1 MSVAEKLKITS
12 QEYLA
17 AERQS
22 ETKHEFLDGELFA
35 MAGGTRR
42 HSRIA
47 VNVASA
53 LNQRLAGKP
62 CQVFNSDMRLK
73 IEATGLYAY
82 PDVQVSCGRL
92 RFEEAEEDTLLN
104 PKIIVE
110 VLSDSTAAWDRGG
123 KFWHYRHLDSLTDY
137 VLVSQDAWQVEHY
150 TRQSNGQWL
159 FETLEGA
166 KAVLSLP
173 SIKARV
179 PLLEV
184 YSNTGLK
191 PGAPAPPAKTTTKR

>member
-1 MSVAEKLKITS
+1 MSVAEKLKIT
-12 QEYLA
+12 EEEDLA

-22 ETKHEFLDGELFA
+22 ELKHEFFDGELFA

-42 HSRIA
+42 HSLIA
-47 VNVASA
+47 TN
-53 LNQRLAGKP
+53 LAGELRSLLKGKL
-62 CQVFNSDMRLK
+62 CQVLNSDMRLK
-73 IEATGLYAY
+73 IEASGLYTY
-82 PDVQVSCGRL
+82 PDVQVGCGRL

-123 KFWHYRHLDSLTDY
+123 KFWHYRHLDSFTDY
-137 VLVSQDAWQVEHY
+137 VLISQDASQVEHY
-150 TRQSNGQWL
+150 TRQSNGHLL

-166 KAVLSLP
+166 KAVLALP

-179 PLLEV
+179 PVREI
-184 YSNTGLK
+184 YANTGLK
-191 PGAPAPPAKTTTKR
+191 PGAPTPPAKTSTKR

>member
-22 ETKHEFLDGELFA
+22 ETKHEFFDGELFA
-35 MAGGTRR
+35 RAGGTRR
-42 HSRIA
+42 HSLIA
-47 VNVASA
+47 VNVASE
-53 LNQRLAGKP
+53 LNQQLAGKP
-62 CQVFNSDMRLK
+62 SQVFNSDLRVK
-73 IEATGLYAY
+73 IEATGLYTY
-82 PDVQVSCGRL
+82 PDVQVGCGHL
-92 RFEEAEEDTLLN
+92 RFEEGEEDTLLN

-123 KFWHYRHLDSLTDY
+123 KFWHYRHLDSLTEY
-137 VLVSQDAWQVEHY
+137 VLVSQEAWQVEHY
-150 TRQSNGQWL
+150 TRQANGQWL

-166 KAVLSLP
+166 KAVLALP

-179 PLLEV
+179 PLREI
-184 YSNTGLK
+184 YANTGLK
-191 PGAPAPPAKTTTKR
+191 PGAPTRLAKTATTR